1 VRATENITLAP
12 RYRQVVTAKIEL
24 KKERSLPSLVCVEPA
39 TIPLEGILPACV
51 LSRVGTSVHETLQ
64 PGRALVILAN
74 FSHETL
80 TLPKS
85 TVLGVA
91 EGVSEELID
100 KINKPEQTSLD
111 SPARPRRKRKN
122 EALYNKL

>member
-1 VRATENITLAP
+1 M
-12 RYRQVVTAKIEL
+12 
-24 KKERSLPSLVCVEPA
+24 
-39 TIPLEGILPACV
+39 
-51 LSRVGTSVHETLQ
+51 
-64 PGRALVILAN
+64 LAN
-74 FSHETL
+74 FSHGTL

-91 EGVSEELID
+91 EEVSEELVD

-122 EALYNKL
+122 EALYRKLLGGETRPFTPEERQKIEPVLQKYARFPRRGDQ